1 MNLHQMIAVVQC
13 YIHTRTDKEV
23 DINMHQFNNPHNVL
37 LLTKA
42 YTIANNW
49 FQENNGT
56 VTKL

>member
-13 YIHTRTDKEV
+13 YIHVRTGKEV
-23 DINMHQFNNPHNVL
+23 DINMHQFNEAKNHIL
-37 LLTKA
+37 LAKA

>member
-1 MNLHQMIAVVQC
+1 MIAVVQC

-23 DINMHQFNNPHNVL
+23 DINMHQFNNPLNVML
-37 LLTKA
+37 LNKA